1 MRRLRPAWLIA
12 AGLLLIALAAS
23 SVRFGDGALFPSDDP
38 DAVLVY
44 LVSNGFHSGL
54 VLPRPTANAVAIR
67 RSTTAVRAVMN
78 RFAHYD
84 WVEAGWGDDRFYRD
98 VPTAASFD
106 WRLALRALFRPG
118 NASVLHIVGIEGDP
132 RAVFAGSDLVQIR
145 LSPEGFSK
153 LIEGLDRTFGRDA
166 AGDPE
171 DLGPGLY
178 GPSLFYRARGTFSL
192 FNLCNHWTARMLG
205 LAGVPV
211 WPLLATIPNGL
222 VLDLRLRSALFVE
235 RSPLPVSAERA
246 SE

>member
-12 AGLLLIALAAS
+12 AALLVLVVVAVSGI
-23 SVRFGDGALFPSDDP
+23 RFGDRALFPSDDP
-38 DAVLVY
+38 DAVPVY

-54 VLPRPTANAVAIR
+54 VLPRPIASAVALR
-67 RSTTAVRAVMN
+67 RSTKAVGAVLI

-132 RAVFAGSDLVQIR
+132 RGVFTGSDLVQVR
-145 LSPEGFSK
+145 LSPEGFAR
-153 LIEGLDRTFGRDA
+153 LIEGFDHTVARDA
-166 AGDPE
+166 AGEPE
-171 DLGPGLY
+171 ELGPGLY
-178 GPSLFYRARGTFSL
+178 GPSLFYRATGTFSL

-211 WPLLATIPNGL
+211 
-222 VLDLRLRSALFVE
+222 
-235 RSPLPVSAERA
+235 
-246 SE
+246 